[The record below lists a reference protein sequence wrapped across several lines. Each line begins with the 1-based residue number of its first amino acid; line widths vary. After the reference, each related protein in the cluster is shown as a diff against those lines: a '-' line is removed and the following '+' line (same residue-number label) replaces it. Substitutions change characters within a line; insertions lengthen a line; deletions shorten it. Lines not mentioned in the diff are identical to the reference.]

1 MIVLAQVF
9 DSRRLA
15 QALILA
21 CYMVGHK
28 VDEYTES
35 GVVGAFDK
43 GFELQHTLGF
53 VLRQIRIDIVVVGDG
68 VRRTGF
74 AFGDSRVVV
83 SGCGVS
89 DDSGVL
95 NMRSAQIRNGLERT
109 LVDIYKSPTAVLF
122 LSAVMFARLVKIAK
136 QAREELINNGFIH
149 GR

>member
-1 MIVLAQVF
+1 M
-9 DSRRLA
+9 
-15 QALILA
+15 
-21 CYMVGHK
+21 
-28 VDEYTES
+28 
-35 GVVGAFDK
+35 GAFDK
-43 GFELQHTLGF
+43 GFELLHPLGF

-74 AFGDSRVVV
+74 AFSDSRVVV
-83 SGCGVS
+83 FGCSMADDAGVP
-89 DDSGVL
+89 
-95 NMRSAQIRNGLERT
+95 NMRGAQIRNGLERT